1 MGTLYALVLT
11 IVMANGDYQEAV
23 IGVFGSL
30 RECETASSEQ
40 SSITNCYRV
49 KDTPS
54 GVSQL
59 VEVDE

>member
-11 IVMANGDYQEAV
+11 IFMANGDYQEAV

-30 RECETASSEQ
+30 RECESASSEQ
-40 SSITNCYRV
+40 SSITHCQPV
-49 KDTPS
+49 KDITS
-54 GVSQL
+54 GFDQL

>member
-11 IVMANGDYQEAV
+11 IVMANGDNQDAV

-30 RECETASSEQ
+30 RECESASSEQ
-40 SSITNCYRV
+40 SSITHCYPV
-49 KDTPS
+49 NEIPS
-54 GVSQL
+54 GVGQL